1 MGQPV
6 RPHLIPISSPS
17 TLQGLQP
24 SQVAWKDQV
33 RPEKKDGKC
42 WPLLVTCSLGQG
54 RSWCLSPG
62 STVVRDSHSS
72 WVQAIAM
79 PTHTEL
85 SSRPSQLAVILGF
98 HSQRAAVWGGRR
110 ESLSYFYLL
119 AAKEEKP
126 PQPSC
131 SMQQER
137 ELRSLVSEPGKVI
150 ASLTPIPEKPLIYV
164 SANFEALSNLDK
176 L

>member
-1 MGQPV
+1 MLTPFGDRFFRSGQVLVSVPRFRCGQGQPPRLGAGNRDADTHRAVLPAKPV
-6 RPHLIPISSPS
+6 RRHF
-17 TLQGLQP
+17 
-24 SQVAWKDQV
+24 
-33 RPEKKDGKC
+33 RF
-42 WPLLVTCSLGQG
+42 PLAACGSL
-54 RSWCLSPG
+54 
-62 STVVRDSHSS
+62 
-72 WVQAIAM
+72 
-79 PTHTEL
+79 
-85 SSRPSQLAVILGF
+85 
-98 HSQRAAVWGGRR
+98 GGRR

-131 SMQQER
+131 AMQQGR
-137 ELRSLVSEPGKVI
+137 EPRSLVSEPEKVI